1 MTESV
6 ATHTLR
12 FAKQASNFRLSHRSS
27 FSSFT
32 FASTRPSVPSLDLPI
47 PFSGWRRYLGGGEN
61 IVTPCF
67 RGCTPQTQLK
77 LIIFSSLIIF
87 DSERERKKPV
97 QLHVVSSKSGTRHY
111 HIRQN
116 NVLDPPSNRHFYV
129 QFP

>member
-47 PFSGWRRYLGGGEN
+47 PFSGWRRYLGGEK
-61 IVTPCF
+61 ISLHLVFADVP
-67 RGCTPQTQLK
+67 LK
-77 LIIFSSLIIF
+77 LNL
-87 DSERERKKPV
+87 
-97 QLHVVSSKSGTRHY
+97 
-111 HIRQN
+111 N
-116 NVLDPPSNRHFYV
+116 
-129 QFP
+129 